1 MASLR
6 LEVPENFDFRSPDDW
21 PRWKKRFEQFCLGSG
36 LAGEDEERQTS
47 TLLYCLGGEAEDVL
61 GSTNITE
68 GERKQYSKVLEKF
81 DSHFQVRRNLIFERA
96 RFNKCD
102 QREGE
107 SAEQY
112 ITALYQLAER
122 CEYRDFKLVV
132 GIRNTSLSE
141 KLQMDAALTLE
152 KAKRLIRQHEAVHE
166 Q

>member
-21 PRWKKRFEQFCLGSG
+21 PRWKKRFEQFRLASG
-36 LAGEDEERQTS
+36 LASEGEERQIS

-61 GSTNITE
+61 GSTNITK
-68 GERKQYSKVLEKF
+68 GEQKQYSKVLEKF

-96 RFNKCD
+96 RFNKRD

-122 CEYRDFKLVV
+122 CEYRDFKSEM
-132 GIRNTSLSE
+132 IR
-141 KLQMDAALTLE
+141 D
-152 KAKRLIRQHEAVHE
+152 RDW
-166 Q
+166 

>member
-1 MASLR
+1 MASLS

-21 PRWKKRFEQFCLGSG
+21 PRWKKRFQQFHLTSG
-36 LAGEDEERQTS
+36 LADEGEGRQIS

-68 GERKQYSKVLEKF
+68 DERKQYSKVLEKF

-107 SAEQY
+107 SE
-112 ITALYQLAER
+112 E
-122 CEYRDFKLVV
+122 
-132 GIRNTSLSE
+132 
-141 KLQMDAALTLE
+141 
-152 KAKRLIRQHEAVHE
+152 
-166 Q
+166 